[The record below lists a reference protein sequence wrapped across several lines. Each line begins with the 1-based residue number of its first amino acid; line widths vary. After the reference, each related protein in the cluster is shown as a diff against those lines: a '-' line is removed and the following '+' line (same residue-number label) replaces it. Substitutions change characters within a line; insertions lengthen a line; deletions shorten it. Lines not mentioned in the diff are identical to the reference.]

1 MNKRLKII
9 LFTRYDQLGA
19 SSRLRFLQ
27 FLPVLEQE
35 FTIKICPLFC
45 SNYLRQYYTQGTNS
59 KFYILKR
66 YIQRITQL
74 GSIANY
80 DVVWIEKELFPYLPQ
95 GAESLLSFIGKPY
108 IVDYDDAI
116 FHNYDLGKNP
126 IKKILAKKIDKVMAN
141 ASLVSVGSDYLA
153 DRALKANA
161 TKVVKIPTVID
172 INRYTMLKKNKTTK
186 SFVIGWIGSPTTAKY
201 LNLVIP
207 VIRQLATRYDI
218 SLRII
223 GAKIENT
230 DVTGVNSVYVPWRET
245 SEVAEIQKFDI
256 GIMPLIDS
264 PWERGKCGYKL
275 IQYMACGI
283 PVIASPIGI
292 NNDMVTNA
300 RSGFLANTPED
311 WHSCFE
317 ELLANAELRHTFGLN
332 GRKAVED
339 SYSVQVVAPTLTQLL
354 NQIGGNECAV

>member
-27 FLPVLEQE
+27 FLPFLEQE

-45 SNYLRQYYTQGTNS
+45 SNYLRQYYTEGTNS

-66 YIQRITQL
+66 YIQRVKQL
-74 GSIANY
+74 GSIAQY
-80 DVVWIEKELFPYLPQ
+80 DFVWIEKELFPYLPQ
-95 GAESLLSFIGKPY
+95 GAERLLSLMGKPY
-108 IVDYDDAI
+108 LVDYDDAI

-126 IKKILAKKIDKVMAN
+126 IKKMLAKKIDNVMNN
-141 ASLVSVGSDYLA
+141 ATLVSVGSDYLA
-153 DRALKANA
+153 DRALKAGA
-161 TKVVKIPTVID
+161 TNVVKIPTVID

-207 VIRQLATRYDI
+207 VMQQLAEKYDF
-218 SLRII
+218 SFRII

-230 DVTGVNSVYVPWRET
+230 DVTGVNIVYIPWSET
-245 SEVAEIQKFDI
+245 AEVAEIQQFDI
-256 GIMPLIDS
+256 GIMPLVDS
-264 PWERGKCGYKL
+264 PWEKGKCGYKL

-283 PVIASPIGI
+283 PVIASPVGI
-292 NNDMVTNA
+292 NNEMVKGAN
-300 RSGFLANTPED
+300 SGLLANTSEE
-311 WHSCFE
+311 WLSCFE
-317 ELLANAELRHTFGLN
+317 ALFTNAELRQTFGLN
-332 GRKAVED
+332 GRNAVENY
-339 SYSVQVVAPTLTQLL
+339 YSVQVVAPTLIQLL
-354 NQIGGNECAV
+354 HQVGGKKCVA

>member
-1 MNKRLKII
+1 MSKQIKII

-27 FLPVLEQE
+27 FLPFLEQE

-45 SNYLRQYYTQGTNS
+45 SNYLRKYYTEGKNS
-59 KFYILKR
+59 KRYILKR
-66 YIQRITQL
+66 YIQRIKQL
-74 GSIANY
+74 GSIAKY
-80 DVVWIEKELFPYLPQ
+80 DLVWIEKELFPYLPH
-95 GAESLLSFIGKPY
+95 GAERLLSFVGKPY

-126 IKKILAKKIDKVMAN
+126 IKKMLAKKIDKIMAN
-141 ASLVSVGSDYLA
+141 ATLVSVGSDYLA
-153 DRALKANA
+153 DRARKAGA

-172 INRYTMLKKNKTTK
+172 INRYTMLKKNKQAK

-201 LNLVIP
+201 LNVVIP
-207 VIRQLATRYDI
+207 VMRQLADKYDF
-218 SLRII
+218 LFRII

-230 DVTGVNSVYVPWRET
+230 DTTGVTIIYVPWSES

-283 PVIASPIGI
+283 PVIASPVGI
-292 NNDMVTNA
+292 NNEIVEGAN
-300 RSGFLANTPED
+300 SGLLANSFED
-311 WHSCFE
+311 WHGCFDK
-317 ELLANAELRHTFGLN
+317 LLANAELRQTFGSN
-332 GRKAVED
+332 GRKAVEGA
-339 SYSVQVVAPTLTQLL
+339 YSVQVVAPLLTQLL
-354 NQIGGNECAV
+354 NQVGGNKCVG